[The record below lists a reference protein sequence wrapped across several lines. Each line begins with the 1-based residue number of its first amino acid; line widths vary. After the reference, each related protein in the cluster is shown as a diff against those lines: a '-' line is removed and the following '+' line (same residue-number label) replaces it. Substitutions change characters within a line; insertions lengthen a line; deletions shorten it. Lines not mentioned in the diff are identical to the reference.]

1 MARGPV
7 SVEIKLDGS
16 LSMDKVT
23 RKSLYNPF
31 ICVSDKGFVPGAV
44 RKEIHLTNYPPTS
57 LADPYPFGRN
67 DDKSSLD
74 KAGNPIGPY
83 YYATSELYPFAIDL
97 PVTDYRI
104 PDEMVKIDVF
114 YPYFADWVKSRG
126 EKHKEWYKNSVK

>member
-1 MARGPV
+1 M
-7 SVEIKLDGS
+7 
-16 LSMDKVT
+16 
-23 RKSLYNPF
+23 
-31 ICVSDKGFVPGAV
+31 SDKGFVPGAV

>member
-1 MARGPV
+1 MNEPNGKDSYYRRRRTVAQLLARIIALEGYEV
-7 SVEIKLDGS
+7 AE
-16 LSMDKVT
+16 
-23 RKSLYNPF
+23 
-31 ICVSDKGFVPGAV
+31 
-44 RKEIHLTNYPPTS
+44 
-57 LADPYPFGRN
+57 ADPYPFGRN